1 MDKQKRKLNIKG
13 RLHHRI
19 QIILHLVY
27 AGKVDEWES
36 LSTAVFSGRIA
47 PSIEVFLSSLPNYG
61 VMPKTLTLKKMKE
74 KGFYKIYGHNE
85 ALDEIPKIN

>member
-1 MDKQKRKLNIKG
+1 MG
-13 RLHHRI
+13 V
-19 QIILHLVY
+19 IIHCC
-27 AGKVDEWES
+27 
-36 LSTAVFSGRIA
+36 FSGRIA

-85 ALDEIPKIN
+85 ALDEIPEIN

>member
-1 MDKQKRKLNIKG
+1 MGSEMCIRDSYTTEYRSFCIW
-13 RLHHRI
+13 
-19 QIILHLVY
+19 Y
-27 AGKVDEWES
+27 MPEKVDEWES

-74 KGFYKIYGHNE
+74 KGFYRIYGHNE
-85 ALDEIPKIN
+85 ALDEIPEIN